1 MSRRPHTP
9 MPTRPERPVTT
20 NRLYIGI
27 DNGVS
32 GSVGIVCGNH
42 SDFFIMPTFS
52 ELSYTKEKKNI
63 TRIDTLALKNKLSG
77 FQNVMVLLERPMV
90 NPGRFAATLSA
101 MRALEATLVVI
112 EHLGYARMYIDSK
125 QWQSVML
132 PKGIKG
138 ADALKAA
145 SKDIGN
151 RLFPQFK
158 DLYKKDADS
167 ILIAEAARRM
177 NW

>member
-1 MSRRPHTP
+1 MARRPHIALPRRP
-9 MPTRPERPVTT
+9 MRTT
-20 NRLYIGI
+20 ETGKTYIGI
-27 DNGVS
+27 DNGVT
-32 GSVGIVCGNH
+32 GSIGIISPTITN
-42 SDFFIMPTFS
+42 FFIMPTFS

-63 TRIDTLALKNKLSG
+63 TRIATNALKLRLDG
-77 FQNVMVLLERPMV
+77 LDNVMVLLERPMV
-90 NPGRFAATLSA
+90 NPGRFAATMTA
-101 MRALEATLVVI
+101 MRALEATLIVI
-112 EHLGYARMYIDSK
+112 EQLGYARMYIDSK
-125 QWQSVML
+125 QWQTVML

-145 SKDIGN
+145 SKDIGS

-158 DLYKKDADS
+158 NLYQKDADS